1 MEVCR
6 RATWTL
12 EAMTYAL
19 GYVGLVAG
27 FLIGWLSCVV
37 LTRRTR

>member
-1 MEVCR
+1 MS
-6 RATWTL
+6 
-12 EAMTYAL
+12 YAL
-19 GYVGLVAG
+19 CYIGLVTG